1 MIELVN
7 KEILKYLNKKNT
19 LNNFDI
25 ENDRIDEYL
34 LNNNLITEEELL
46 LVYKSLFNMEIID
59 LNMININND
68 IIKLLTYDFINK
80 YKVIPIKLINDLL
93 YIGITDPFDIF
104 TLEKVKII
112 LKDYKI
118 KFVLCSKTK
127 LLKLNWQVNST
138 VSRKTLVEE
147 SNVLKN
153 NDEVIEIN
161 NITSS
166 YIVKLVDSIIQE
178 AICLQA
184 SDIHL
189 EPFQE
194 EVIIRYR
201 IDGSLIK
208 KTSVLKDVYKNIVSR
223 IKILSNLDI
232 SKTLIP
238 QDGRITY
245 LYNNNEYD
253 LRVSC
258 IPVIN
263 GERIVLRILDTN
275 EFNYTIDNIGFN
287 KQDLEYIKKV
297 INLPFGIILLT
308 GPTGSGKS
316 TTLYVFLKELLKKDL
331 NIITVEDPVEYNIEG
346 INQIGVNNKTNMTFE
361 VGLRSILRQD
371 PNVIM
376 IGEIR
381 DEETA
386 EIAVRASITGHLV
399 FSTLHTNKASSTITR
414 LIDMKIKPYFLS
426 DSLTCIINQRLVK
439 KLCPHCKKKLVV
451 NNKQFIEAYFPVG
464 CPACNN
470 TGYKGRIMVYEILKV
485 TNDVKEFIAKGATTL
500 EIQKLIEEKGFRS
513 ITDNTKE
520 LVIEGITSI
529 EEFNKIK
536 YDLDE

>member
-25 ENDRIDEYL
+25 ENERVDEYL

-46 LVYKSLFNMEIID
+46 LAYKSLFNMEIID

-80 YKVIPIKLINDLL
+80 YKVIPIKLISDLL

-104 TLEKVKII
+104 TLDKVKII

-138 VSRKTLVEE
+138 VSRKILVEE
-147 SNVLKN
+147 SNVLNN

-275 EFNYTIDNIGFN
+275 EFNFTIDNIGFN
-287 KQDLEYIKKV
+287 KQDLEYIKKI
-297 INLPFGIILLT
+297 INLPYGIILLT

-485 TNDVKEFIAKGATTL
+485 TNDVKEITAKGATTL